1 MELIASV
8 KPDAFLRQKRNES
21 EKTGMQESQ
30 KRIWNPENQE
40 LSFGIALLSWP
51 HGFQIACLCPFPTLP
66 VFMIKF
72 ISL

>member
-21 EKTGMQESQ
+21 KKTGMQEKSE
-30 KRIWNPENQE
+30 ENLE
-40 LSFGIALLSWP
+40 SRKPGNVIRNCFGFVATDCLSLSLSYP
-51 HGFQIACLCPFPTLP
+51 S